1 MTNPISAV
9 QEFVVTDSTTRPV
22 RVRFAP
28 SPTGSLHIGGLRTAL
43 FNWLF
48 ARHNNGAFILRI
60 EDTDQTRFDP
70 TALQTLTEALRW
82 AGLTWDEGP
91 EVGGNYGP
99 YVQSERLPIYQKWAQ
114 WLLDNGKAYKAY
126 ETPDE
131 LKAMRADMEARK
143 LPPGY
148 NRQHRNLTAEEQA
161 KFEAEGRPYVIRFKM
176 PLEGETVVDDAVRG
190 IVRFD
195 NDKQQ
200 DTVLLKADGFP
211 TYHLAHVVD
220 DHLMEISHVMR
231 AVEWLPSLPVHW
243 QLWLAFGWET
253 PIYAH
258 LPVMLNP
265 NGKGKM
271 SKRNPPLDKFG
282 NVIPVMVHDYIAL
295 GYLPEAMDNFLANI
309 GWSFGDER
317 EVFSM
322 AEAQE
327 RFELGRINPANSAF
341 PPEKLDWLNGEHIR
355 LLAIDDL
362 ARRLKP
368 FLVKAGFEVNTEI
381 LLKITPLVQTRIK
394 LLSEI
399 VDLAGFFFREEFIPA
414 TADMLPQKKM
424 DVAQARNALQSA
436 YDVLAGLDDFGFA
449 SQHTAMENLAK
460 DLSLS
465 NGQLFGVLR
474 VAVTGQQI
482 STPVFETMEI
492 IGKDVALGRIKAAI
506 DTLDNSQQKAS

>member
-1 MTNPISAV
+1 
-9 QEFVVTDSTTRPV
+9 VTDSTSRPV

-48 ARHNNGAFILRI
+48 ARHNKGTFILRI

-70 TALQTLTEALRW
+70 TALQTLTEALQW
-82 AGLTWDEGP
+82 AGLDWDEGP
-91 EVGGNYGP
+91 IVGGSHGP
-99 YVQSERLPIYQKWAQ
+99 YVQSERLPLYQKWAK

-131 LKAMRADMEARK
+131 LAKMRDDK
-143 LPPGY
+143 QYTGY
-148 NRQHRNLTAEEQA
+148 NRQHRNLTAEQRA
-161 KFEAEGRPYVIRFKM
+161 KYEAEGRPYVVRFKM
-176 PLEGETVVDDAVRG
+176 PLEGETVAQDAIRG
-190 IVRFD
+190 EVRFD

-211 TYHLAHVVD
+211 TYHLAHVID
-220 DHLMEISHVMR
+220 DHFMEISHVMR

-243 QLWLAFGWET
+243 QLWEAFGWEP

-271 SKRNPPLDKFG
+271 SKRHPPVDKYG
-282 NVIPVMVHDYIAL
+282 NIIPVMVHDYIAL
-295 GYLPEAMDNFLANI
+295 GYLPEALDNFLTNI

-317 EVFSM
+317 EIFSM
-322 AEAQE
+322 SEAVE
-327 RFELGRINPANSAF
+327 RFDLSRINPANSAF

-355 LLAIDDL
+355 ALQTEDL

-368 FLVKAGFEVNTEI
+368 FLEEADLEVNTEV
-381 LLKITPLVQTRIK
+381 LLQVTPLVQTRIK
-394 LLSEI
+394 ILSEVVEI
-399 VDLAGFFFREEFIPA
+399 AGFFFHEQFIPPSP
-414 TADMLPQKKM
+414 DKLPQKKM
-424 DVAQARNALQSA
+424 DIAQTVTALRRSA
-436 YDVLAGLDDFGFA
+436 EVLANLSDFSFD
-449 SQHTAMENLAK
+449 SQHAAFEELAK
-460 DLSLS
+460 ELGLS
-465 NGQLFGVLR
+465 NGQLFGTLR

-482 STPVFETMEI
+482 STPLFETMQI
-492 IGKDVALGRIKAAI
+492 LGKDESLVRIKLAI
-506 DTLDNSQQKAS
+506 NSLDNSEQKAS

>member
-1 MTNPISAV
+1 MTDP
-9 QEFVVTDSTTRPV
+9 TTRPV

-99 YVQSERLPIYQKWAQ
+99 YVQSERLPLYQKWAQ

-131 LKAMRADMEARK
+131 LKTMRDEMTARK

-148 NRQHRNLTAEEQA
+148 NRQHRDLTPEQQA
-161 KFEAEGRPYVIRFKM
+161 KFEAEGRQYVVRFKM
-176 PLEGETVVDDAVRG
+176 PLDGETVVTDAVRG
-190 IVRFD
+190 EVRFD

-211 TYHLAHVVD
+211 TYHMAHVVD
-220 DHLMEISHVMR
+220 DHFMEISHVMR

-243 QLWLAFGWET
+243 QLWLAFGWEP

-271 SKRNPPLDKFG
+271 SKRNPPVDKFG
-282 NVIPVMVHDYIAL
+282 NIIPVMVHDYIAR

-317 EVFSM
+317 EIFTMS
-322 AEAQE
+322 EALE

-355 LLAIDDL
+355 ILAVDDL
-362 ARRLKP
+362 AARLKP
-368 FLVKAGFEVNTEI
+368 YLEKADFEVNTEI

-394 LLSEI
+394 RLDE
-399 VDLAGFFFREEFIPA
+399 VVELAGFFFRDEFIPP
-414 TADMLPQKKM
+414 TPEMLPQKKM
-424 DVAQARNALQSA
+424 DVAQTCAALKSA
-436 YDVLAGLDDFGFA
+436 HHMLSGLTDFSFD
-449 SQHTAMENLAK
+449 SQHTATEALAK
-460 DLSLS
+460 ELGLS

-474 VAVTGQQI
+474 VAATGQQI

-492 IGKDVALGRIKAAI
+492 IGKDVALARIEAAI
-506 DTLDNSQQKAS
+506 NSLENSAKAT